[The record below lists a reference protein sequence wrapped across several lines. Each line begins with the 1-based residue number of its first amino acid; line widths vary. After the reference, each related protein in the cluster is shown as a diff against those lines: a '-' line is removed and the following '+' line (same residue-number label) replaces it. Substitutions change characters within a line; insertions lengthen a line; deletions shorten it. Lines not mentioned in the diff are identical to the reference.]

1 MAKKEKKIRTMMTLK
16 TPLNE
21 AEKIL
26 LHQVEKG
33 HIMLDIQIK
42 SNVEIKT
49 ADKLYNHWNSKS
61 YDILKKIFK
70 SSNVARDYSSYT
82 WSIGG
87 ILICD
92 LKLIEK
98 KEKLH
103 SNIRKKISKLESII
117 TSLHLL
123 EEGKKAKTKLQK
135 IFFVHG
141 TDCDTSAQVLNLLVE
156 LNLQPIIMKD
166 LALAGKTII
175 DEIQKRAEVN
185 YAIGL
190 LTPDNLGGNNA
201 KDLQYRADQ
210 NVILELGIFI
220 GKLGRKRV
228 CSLHVEGVELPDD
241 FHGFEYIEIDSTNVW
256 KKKLINELHLAGF
269 GEKS

>member
-1 MAKKEKKIRTMMTLK
+1 MTKKERKTKNMMTLK

-26 LHQVEKG
+26 QHRIEKG
-33 HIMLDIQIK
+33 HDLLNIQAK
-42 SNVEIKT
+42 SHAAVKT
-49 ADKLYNHWNSKS
+49 ADKLYNHWNSEN

-70 SSNVARDYSSYT
+70 SSNVARDYSSDT

-87 ILICD
+87 ILISD

-103 SNIRKKISKLESII
+103 SKIRKKISKLESII

-123 EEGKKAKTKLQK
+123 EEDKKAKSVLQK

-141 TDCDTSAQVLNLLVE
+141 TDSDTSSQVLNLLVE
-156 LNLQPIIMKD
+156 LNLQPIIMKE

-175 DEIQKRAEVN
+175 DEIQKRSEVN
-185 YAIGL
+185 FAIGL
-190 LTPDNLGGNNA
+190 LTPDNLGGNKA
-201 KDLQYRADQ
+201 QDLQFRADQ

-241 FHGFEYIEIDSTNVW
+241 FHGFEYIEIDSSSGW
-256 KKKLINELHLAGF
+256 KKKLIKELHLAGF
-269 GEKS
+269 GKK